1 MSLKIVY
8 TTIIILLLTNIYF
21 IFLNNNKNTNSVI
34 SSEIKDEIKITKR
47 KSLVQDFYYYNCKK
61 MERIGGSI
69 YSTNKQERVEGGW
82 FVCLDKLIAP
92 RKNDCNVLSF
102 GINTDESF
110 DYEMNNDFKCNVYS
124 FDPIVEA
131 DRFQQIRNSN
141 KNLKNSIMIPVNDKW
156 KFYRIGV
163 TGSKDNVRNKN
174 ELGWIETLDN
184 ILKITNLENKIIDIF
199 KMDIEVWINENI
211 VGIEQNVF
219 EHLNI
224 DYACKYFKQIL
235 IETHS
240 SNLKSSELFDL
251 LKRIGKCFSLFHRDT
266 RLIGPNY
273 GGEVFKDA
281 AIKSLHINLAHFE
294 NEIYL
299 INFLLST
306 GELYFVNENFLSK

>member
-1 MSLKIVY
+1 MPRNLVN

-21 IFLNNNKNTNSVI
+21 ILLNNTNTNTSSV
-34 SSEIKDEIKITKR
+34 SSEINEEKQITRR
-47 KSLVQDFYYYNCKK
+47 KSLVQDFYYYTCKK

-92 RKNDCNVLSF
+92 EKDNCNVLSF
-102 GINTDESF
+102 GINTEESF
-110 DYEMNNDFKCNVYS
+110 DFEMNNNFKCNVYS

-141 KNLKNSIMIPVNDKW
+141 KNLKNSVMIPVNDKW

-163 TGSKDNVRNKN
+163 TGSEDNVRNKN

-184 ILKITNLENKIIDIF
+184 ILKLTNLENKIIDIF
-199 KMDIEVWINENI
+199 KMDIEVWINGNI
-211 VGIEQNVF
+211 VGIEQNVL

-240 SNLKSSELFDL
+240 SDLKSSVLFDL

-266 RLIGPNY
+266 RFIGPKY
-273 GGEVFKDA
+273 GGEIFKEA
-281 AIKSLHINLAHFE
+281 AKKSFHINLAHFE
-294 NEIYL
+294 NEINL
-299 INFLLST
+299 ISFLLST
-306 GELYFVNENFLSK
+306 GELYFLNENFLS